1 MDDNSSPANIPET
14 VGQALQYCS
23 DTLLASDVFF
33 GHGTDNAWD
42 EAVQMVLAIAELP
55 LDAGDG
61 VLPHPLDHQAFARL
75 QELLRQRI
83 EELRDRLAEHT
94 FGVEE
99 PCEERPVKS
108 AGLQPSERVRP
119 RMRGAF

>member
-1 MDDNSSPANIPET
+1 MCLRYSSDRT
-14 VGQALQYCS
+14 VADLHS
-23 DTLLASDVFF
+23 M
-33 GHGTDNAWD
+33 
-42 EAVQMVLAIAELP
+42 AV
-55 LDAGDG
+55 
-61 VLPHPLDHQAFARL
+61 
-75 QELLRQRI
+75 RQRI